1 MLFMLS
7 CVGGGGGGGGG
18 CGGREREVRTT
29 GANEEIDRR
38 SSLRLVGRRIYSPFN
53 EPISTMGR

>member
-7 CVGGGGGGGGG
+7 CVGGCG

-38 SSLRLVGRRIYSPFN
+38 SSLRLVGRIYSPFN